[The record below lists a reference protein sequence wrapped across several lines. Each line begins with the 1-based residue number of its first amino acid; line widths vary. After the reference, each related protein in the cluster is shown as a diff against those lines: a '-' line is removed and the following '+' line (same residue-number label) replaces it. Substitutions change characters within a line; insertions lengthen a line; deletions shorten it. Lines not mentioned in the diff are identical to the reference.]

1 MRCLAIAVSAL
12 AIVATPAL
20 AEKKP
25 QPTGLELQQ
34 IQSRDY
40 EHGPNTVFP
49 AVMSVLQ
56 DSGYM
61 IQSADKDTGLI
72 TAQASTESKTNYNLF
87 WGFGKKKL
95 TPIVSAF
102 IDQRGPNLTKV
113 RLNFVL
119 SKTKSRIYGMSSADE
134 EMITDPVVYRDAF
147 EKIDKAIFVRTA
159 VDGAGAP
166 AAATAPAAAPAAPM
180 TTPGTN

>member
-1 MRCLAIAVSAL
+1 MKAYLVAAIAAL
-12 AIVATPAL
+12 SLAATPAL

-40 EHGPNTVFP
+40 EHGAGTVFP

-72 TAQASTESKTNYNLF
+72 TAAASTQSKTNYNLF

-95 TPIVSAF
+95 TPIISAF

-119 SKTKSRIYGMSSADE
+119 SKTKSRIYGVSSADE
-134 EMITDPVVYRDAF
+134 EMITDPAVYRDAF

-159 VDGAGAP
+159 VDGVVAPAPMP
-166 AAATAPAAAPAAPM
+166 AAAT
-180 TTPGTN
+180 TSSSN